1 MLLKAKNF
9 LSIMKILVLIHEF
22 PPVGGGGGPIA
33 RDLSL
38 QWVKAGHQVRVVTAH
53 FGDLPYRENIDGL
66 DVIRLDC
73 QRTEAYR
80 AKMKAMIGY
89 ITAASKYCC
98 FKCRDFQPDL
108 IHVHFAV
115 PNGPAA
121 MMAAKKMNVPYVIT
135 AHLGD
140 IPGASPEKTK
150 KWFSYIQPFT
160 PPIWK
165 KAARVVAV
173 SEFSKQMALKS
184 YNVPIDV
191 IPNGIDYEKIKNP
204 QIVSHDTP
212 AIVFAGR
219 FVPQKNVQQIVKTLA
234 CVKDL
239 NWHATLIGDGQDKET
254 LSAAV
259 REAGLEERI
268 SFPGWKTPEEVI
280 GIFHRSDILFMPS
293 LTEGLPVTGIQ
304 GMASGLAL
312 LLSNAGGNPEI
323 INTGSNGYIH
333 DPMDTEGFAGD
344 LRKLLTDP
352 DLLLDMRKNSRD
364 RAADFDICK
373 TAADYM
379 KVFEEVLG
387 KKL

>member
-1 MLLKAKNF
+1 
-9 LSIMKILVLIHEF
+9 MKILVLIHEF

-38 QWVKAGHQVRVVTAH
+38 QWVKAGHQVRVVTAR
-53 FGDLPYRENIDGL
+53 FGELPHRENIEGL
-66 DVIRLDC
+66 DVVRLDC
-73 QRTEAYR
+73 HRTEAYR

-89 ITAASKYCC
+89 ITAAAKYCC
-98 FKCRDFQPDL
+98 FDCRDFQPDL

-121 MMAAKKMNVPYVIT
+121 MLAAKKMKVPYVIT

-165 KAARVVAV
+165 KAARVIAV
-173 SEFSKQMALKS
+173 SEFSRRMALKS

-204 QIVSHDTP
+204 LIIQHDTP
-212 AIVFAGR
+212 EIVFAGR
-219 FVPQKNVQQIVKTLA
+219 FVPQKNLMQIVKTLA
-234 CVKDL
+234 EVREM
-239 NWHATLIGDGQDKET
+239 NWHATLIGDGQDKAL
-254 LSAAV
+254 LSEAV
-259 REAGLEERI
+259 KEAGLEERI

-280 GIFHRSDILFMPS
+280 NIFHNSDILFMPS

-323 INTGSNGYIH
+323 ITIGSNGFIH
-333 DPMDTEGFAGD
+333 DPNDTEGFAGA
-344 LRKLLTDP
+344 LREMLTDRIM
-352 DLLLDMRKNSRD
+352 LQRMRKNSLEQ
-364 RAADFDICK
+364 AAAFDIRK
-373 TAADYM
+373 TAGDYL
-379 KVFEEVLG
+379 KIFEEVLENRV
-387 KKL
+387 

>member
-1 MLLKAKNF
+1 
-9 LSIMKILVLIHEF
+9 MKILVLIHEF

-38 QWVKAGHQVRVVTAH
+38 QWVKAGHQVRVVTAR
-53 FGDLPYRENIDGL
+53 FGDLPYQENIDGL
-66 DVIRLDC
+66 EVIRLDC
-73 QRTEAYR
+73 HRTEAFR

-89 ITAASKYCC
+89 ITAAVKYCC
-98 FKCRDFQPDL
+98 FECRDFQPDL

-121 MMAAKKMNVPYVIT
+121 MLASTKMKVPYVIT

-173 SEFSKQMALKS
+173 SEFSRRMALKS

-191 IPNGIDYEKIKNP
+191 IPNGIDYEMIRNP
-204 QIVSHDTP
+204 QIVRHETP
-212 AIVFAGR
+212 RIAFAGR
-219 FVPQKNVQQIVKTLA
+219 FVPQKNLLQIVKTLA
-234 CVKDL
+234 QVKDL
-239 NWHATLIGDGQDKET
+239 NWQAVLIGDGQDKEM
-254 LSAAV
+254 LLDRVKA
-259 REAGLEERI
+259 EGLDGRI
-268 SFPGWKTPEEVI
+268 EFPGWKTPEEVI
-280 GIFHRSDILFMPS
+280 DIFHHSDILFMPS

-323 INTGSNGYIH
+323 IREGSNGFIH
-333 DPMDTEGFAGD
+333 DPEDTEGFAKD
-344 LRKLLTDP
+344 LRTLLQDP
-352 DLLLDMRKNSRD
+352 DLLLKMRKKSLEQ
-364 RAADFDICK
+364 AASFDIRK
-373 TAADYM
+373 TADDYL
-379 KVFEEVLG
+379 KVIEEVLENKS
-387 KKL
+387 KK

>member
-1 MLLKAKNF
+1 
-9 LSIMKILVLIHEF
+9 MKILVLIHEF

-38 QWVKAGHQVRVVTAH
+38 QWVKAGHQVRIVTAH
-53 FGDLPYRENIDGL
+53 FGDLPYKENIEGL

-73 QRTEAYR
+73 HRTEAYR

-89 ITAASKYCC
+89 ITAAAKYCC
-98 FKCRDFQPDL
+98 FDCRDFQPDL

-121 MMAAKKMNVPYVIT
+121 MLAAKKMKVPYVIT

-165 KAARVVAV
+165 KAAWVIAV
-173 SEFSKQMALKS
+173 SEFSRRMALNS
-184 YNVPIDV
+184 YDVPIDV
-191 IPNGIDYEKIKNP
+191 IPNGIDYEKIRNP
-204 QIVSHDTP
+204 QIVRHDTP
-212 AIVFAGR
+212 KIVFAGR
-219 FVPQKNVQQIVKTLA
+219 FVPQKNLRQIVKTLTL
-234 CVKDL
+234 VKDL
-239 NWHATLIGDGQDKET
+239 NWQAVLIGDGQDKEMLT
-254 LSAAV
+254 ERVKA
-259 REAGLEERI
+259 EGLEDRI
-268 SFPGWKTPEEVI
+268 AFPGWKTPEDVI
-280 GIFHRSDILFMPS
+280 DIFHHSDILFMPS

-323 INTGSNGYIH
+323 ITEGSNGFIH
-333 DPMDTEGFAGD
+333 DPDDTEGFAAD
-344 LRKLLTDP
+344 LRNLLTDQ
-352 DLLLDMRKNSRD
+352 DRLLKMRQNSMEQ
-364 RAADFDICK
+364 AASFDIRI
-373 TAADYM
+373 TAADYL
-379 KVFEEVLG
+379 KVFEEITG
-387 KKL
+387 AGRQNS

>member
-1 MLLKAKNF
+1 
-9 LSIMKILVLIHEF
+9 MKILVLIHEF

-38 QWVKAGHQVRVVTAH
+38 QWVKAGHQVRVVTAR
-53 FGDLPYRENIDGL
+53 FGDLPYSENIEGL
-66 DVIRLDC
+66 EVIRLDC
-73 QRTEAYR
+73 RRTEAYR

-98 FKCRDFQPDL
+98 FDCKDFQPDL

-121 MMAAKKMNVPYVIT
+121 MIAAKKMKVPYVIT

-165 KAARVVAV
+165 KAARVIAV
-173 SEFSKQMALKS
+173 SEYSKQMALKS

-191 IPNGIDYEKIKNP
+191 IPNGIDYEKIRNP
-204 QIVSHDTP
+204 QVLPHDTP
-212 AIVFAGR
+212 EIVFAGR
-219 FVPQKNVQQIVKTLA
+219 FVPQKNLLQIVNTLA
-234 CVKDL
+234 RVKDL
-239 NWHATLIGDGQDKET
+239 NWHATLIGDGQDREM
-254 LSAAV
+254 LSSAV
-259 REAGLEERI
+259 KDAVLGERI

-280 GIFHRSDILFMPS
+280 DIFHHSDILFMPS

-323 INTGSNGYIH
+323 IRSGVNGFIH
-333 DPMDTEGFAGD
+333 DPNDTDGFVKD
-344 LRKLLTDP
+344 LRDLLTDP
-352 DLLLDMRKNSRD
+352 DLLIGMRQNSRD
-364 RAADFDICK
+364 LAASFDIRK
-373 TAADYM
+373 TAADYL
-379 KVFEEVLG
+379 KVFEEVLENQ
-387 KKL
+387 K